1 MSNLLGGRHA
11 TVVVYDYCL
20 AGCANYLLIASDQ
33 AYVLKGAL
41 VAWDYESTDPALPF
55 CSRYASVRMPSGE
68 FRLQRGS
75 CQPMPEKEADWR
87 RVVLAQNKFFK
98 QRVIDPLFEAPPDNR
113 YLRKVRKN
121 LYFDSVLD
129 HRIAWTLHPRYFA
142 RLFKTKVI
150 YEAYP
155 ESQTDVDDLVSRLHL
170 ELKVIYDP

>member
-121 LYFDSVLD
+121 LYFDPS
-129 HRIAWTLHPRYFA
+129 
-142 RLFKTKVI
+142 
-150 YEAYP
+150 
-155 ESQTDVDDLVSRLHL
+155 
-170 ELKVIYDP
+170 